1 MTGAEREIRRR
12 IEREGA
18 IPFAEFMELALYH
31 PDGYY
36 AARRGIGAVGD
47 YYTSPIVHPAFGAL
61 IAVQLRVLWETLG
74 RPSRFHAVE
83 AGAGDGTLA
92 RDVISFARD
101 WADDFAAALRYVAVE
116 RAPPAA
122 ADGESDGVRWIPSDG
137 LPLSGIVGCV
147 LSNELLDAFPVHR
160 FVIEDREPRE
170 LYVTLDEDGRLSE
183 SLGPPSTPAIGER
196 LSRLDRRLPDGFRGE
211 VNPGIERWTREA
223 ASALERGYVLTI
235 DYGAEAGALYSDAR
249 SGGTFQTHY
258 RHVGG
263 SSPYQRVGRQ
273 DMTAHVDFSA
283 LLDAGSAAGLRPVFL
298 TTQSEFLRSLGLDGM
313 MSSMRERVLD
323 ARELAA
329 NMRAMIEL
337 AKPDGLGGFRVLV
350 QEKRSGISRS
360 SDLLPDAALLE
371 GLPSPLMR
379 SDNLFQAPP
388 AAYSETSFEVESL
401 WPPDDPI

>member
-36 AARRGIGAVGD
+36 AARRGISASGD

-61 IAVQLRVLWETLG
+61 IAVQLRVMWETLG
-74 RPSRFHAVE
+74 RPSRFHVVE

-92 RDVISFARD
+92 RDILSFAGEWTD
-101 WADDFAAALRYVAVE
+101 EFARALRYVAVD
-116 RAPPAA
+116 RAPSAA
-122 ADGESDGVRWIPSDG
+122 AYGESGSVRWIRGDG

-160 FVIEDREPRE
+160 FVIKDGELRE
-170 LYVTLDEDGRLSE
+170 LYVTLDDDGWFSE
-183 SLGPPSTPAIGER
+183 RLGPPSTNAIEGR
-196 LSRLDRRLPDGFRGE
+196 LSRLGGRLPDGFRGE
-211 VNPGIERWTREA
+211 VNLGIEGWTRDA

-235 DYGAEAGALYSDAR
+235 DYGAEADALYSDAR

-283 LLDAGSAAGLRPVFL
+283 LIDAGRDVGLRPVFL
-298 TTQSEFLRSLGLDGM
+298 TMQGEFLESLGLNRM
-313 MSSMRERVLD
+313 MSSMGDGGLD

-329 NMRAMIEL
+329 NLRAVSEL

-350 QEKRSGISRS
+350 QEKGSGISRS
-360 SDLLPDAALLE
+360 SELLPDGDLLE
-371 GLPSPLMR
+371 GLPFTLMARDSLFSDSPDAGGGM
-379 SDNLFQAPP
+379 
-388 AAYSETSFEVESL
+388 SFEVESL
-401 WPPDDPI
+401 WPSDERL

>member
-36 AARRGIGAVGD
+36 AARRGISASGD

-61 IAVQLRVLWETLG
+61 IAVQLRVMWETQG
-74 RPSRFHAVE
+74 RPSRFHVVE

-92 RDVISFARD
+92 RDILSFAGE
-101 WADDFAAALRYVAVE
+101 WADEFAGALRYVAVD
-116 RAPPAA
+116 RAPAA
-122 ADGESDGVRWIPSDG
+122 EGERDGVRWIRDGG

-160 FVIEDREPRE
+160 FAIEDGELLE
-170 LYVTLDEDGRLSE
+170 LYVTLDDDGRFSE
-183 SLGPPSTPAIGER
+183 RLGLPSTPAIGER
-196 LSRLDRRLPDGFRGE
+196 LSRLGRRLPDGFKSE
-211 VNPGIERWTREA
+211 VNLGIEGWIREA

-235 DYGAEAGALYSDAR
+235 DYGAEADALYSDAR

-283 LLDAGSAAGLRPVFL
+283 LLDAGRDVGLRPAFL
-298 TTQSEFLRSLGLDGM
+298 TTQGEFLRSLGLDRM
-313 MSSMRERVLD
+313 MSSMRHSELD

-329 NMRAMIEL
+329 NLRATSEL

-360 SDLLPDAALLE
+360 SELLPDEALLE
-371 GLPSPLMR
+371 GLPFPLMR
-379 SDNLFQAPP
+379 DDNLFSDPP
-388 AAYSETSFEVESL
+388 DAGAGMSFEMESL
-401 WPPDDPI
+401 WPSDDRL

>member
-36 AARRGIGAVGD
+36 AARRGIGASGD

-61 IAVQLRVLWETLG
+61 ISVQLRVMWETLG
-74 RPSRFHAVE
+74 RPSRFHVVE

-92 RDVISFARD
+92 RDILSFAGE
-101 WADDFAAALRYVAVE
+101 WSEEFAGALSYVAVD
-116 RAPPAA
+116 RAPSS
-122 ADGESDGVRWIPSDG
+122 ADGERDGVRWIRDGG

-160 FVIEDREPRE
+160 FAIEDGELRE
-170 LYVTLDEDGRLSE
+170 LYVTLDEDGRLGE
-183 SLGPPSTPAIGER
+183 RLGAPSTPAIGER
-196 LSRLDRRLPDGFRGE
+196 LSRLGRQLPDGFRGE
-211 VNPGIERWTREA
+211 VNLGIEGWTRA
-223 ASALERGYVLTI
+223 SSSALERGYVLTI
-235 DYGAEAGALYSDAR
+235 DYGAEADALYSDAR

-263 SSPYQRVGRQ
+263 SSPYQRIGRQ

-283 LLDAGSAAGLRPVFL
+283 LPDAGRDIGLRPVFL
-298 TTQSEFLRSLGLDGM
+298 TTQGEFLRSLGLDGM
-313 MSSMRERVLD
+313 MSSMGDSGLD

-329 NMRAMIEL
+329 NLRAMSEL

-360 SDLLPDAALLE
+360 SELLPDGALLG
-371 GLPSPLMR
+371 GLPLPLMR
-379 SDNLFQAPP
+379 GDNLFSDPP
-388 AAYSETSFEVESL
+388 DAGAGMSFETESL
-401 WPPDDPI
+401 WPSDDRL

>member
-12 IEREGA
+12 IERESA

-36 AARRGIGAVGD
+36 AARRGISASGD

-61 IAVQLRVLWETLG
+61 IAVQLRVMWETLG
-74 RPSRFHAVE
+74 RPPRFHVVE

-92 RDVISFARD
+92 RDILSFASEWTD
-101 WADDFAAALRYVAVE
+101 EFACALRYVAID
-116 RAPPAA
+116 RAPSAGS
-122 ADGESDGVRWIPSDG
+122 DGEMDGVRWIRSDEM
-137 LPLSGIVGCV
+137 PLSEIVGCV

-160 FVIEDREPRE
+160 FVIEDGELRE
-170 LYVTLDEDGRLSE
+170 LYVTLDEGGRLSE
-183 SLGPPSTPAIGER
+183 CLGTPSTDAIEDR
-196 LSRLDRRLPDGFRGE
+196 LSRLGRRLPDGFRGE
-211 VNPGIERWTREA
+211 VNLGIEGWTRDA

-235 DYGAEAGALYSDAR
+235 DYGAEADVLYSDAR

-283 LLDAGSAAGLRPVFL
+283 LLDAGRDVGLRPVFL
-298 TTQSEFLRSLGLDGM
+298 TTQGEFLESLGLNRV
-313 MSSMRERVLD
+313 MSSMRDGGPD

-329 NMRAMIEL
+329 NIRAMGEL

-350 QEKRSGISRS
+350 QEKRSGIRRS
-360 SDLLPDAALLE
+360 SELLPDGDLLE
-371 GLPSPLMR
+371 GLPLPLMG
-379 SDNLFQAPP
+379 SGNLFSDSLDAG
-388 AAYSETSFEVESL
+388 SGMSFEMESL
-401 WPPDDPI
+401 WPSEERL

>member
-36 AARRGIGAVGD
+36 AARRGIGASGD

-61 IAVQLRVLWETLG
+61 IAVQLRVMWETLG
-74 RPSRFHAVE
+74 RPSRFHVVE

-92 RDVISFARD
+92 WDILSFASE
-101 WADDFAAALRYVAVE
+101 WTDDFARALRYVAID
-116 RAPPAA
+116 RALA
-122 ADGESDGVRWIPSDG
+122 ADGERDGVRWIRGDG
-137 LPLSGIVGCV
+137 LPLAGVVGCV

-160 FVIEDREPRE
+160 FVIEDGELRE
-170 LYVTLDEDGRLSE
+170 LYVTLDDDGRFRE
-183 SLGPPSTPAIGER
+183 RLGSPSTNAIGGR
-196 LSRLDRRLPDGFRGE
+196 LSRLDRELPDGFRGE
-211 VNPGIERWTREA
+211 VNLGIEGWTREA

-235 DYGAEAGALYSDAR
+235 DYGAEADALYSDAR

-263 SSPYQRVGRQ
+263 SSPYQRIGRQ
-273 DMTAHVDFSA
+273 DMTAHVNFSA
-283 LLDAGSAAGLRPVFL
+283 LLDAGRDAALRPVFL
-298 TTQSEFLRSLGLDGM
+298 TTQGEFLRSLGLDGM
-313 MSSMRERVLD
+313 MSSMGDSGPD

-329 NMRAMIEL
+329 NIRAMSEL

-350 QEKRSGISRS
+350 QEKRSGIGRS
-360 SDLLPDAALLE
+360 SELLPDGALLE
-371 GLPSPLMR
+371 GLPLPLMGSGNIF
-379 SDNLFQAPP
+379 SDSPDAG
-388 AAYSETSFEVESL
+388 AGMSFEMESL
-401 WPPDDPI
+401 WPSEERL